1 MAAELARPP
10 ASMSGSE
17 HQPSKVASRLAT
29 VRARIAAVAERV
41 GRDQESIALIAVSKR
56 KPVEDIVAAYEAGQ
70 RDFGENYVQ
79 EFASKHERLLTLDD
93 ARFHFIGKLQSNKA
107 AKAARLFSAVHT
119 VDSAKLARRLG
130 RFGKPLEVFL
140 EVKLSPED
148 SKSGMDAALLESVIE
163 DVAAAP
169 NLRLAGLMTM
179 PPWNRDPEHARPYF
193 RRLRELAHRHGV
205 NGLSMGMSHDLE
217 VAIEE
222 GATHV
227 RIGTAIFGPR
237 DPLPG

>member
-17 HQPSKVASRLAT
+17 HQPSNVASRLAT
-29 VRARIAAVAERV
+29 VRARIAAVAERI

-119 VDSAKLARRLG
+119 VDSAKLARRLD

-179 PPWNRDPEHARPYF
+179 PPWNSDPEHARAYF
-193 RRLRELAHRHGV
+193 RRLRELAQRHGV

>member
-1 MAAELARPP
+1 MSSSEQQRSMIAA
-10 ASMSGSE
+10 
-17 HQPSKVASRLAT
+17 RLAA
-29 VRARIAAVAERV
+29 VRSRIAAVTERV
-41 GRDQESIALIAVSKR
+41 GRKQESIALIAVSKR
-56 KPVEDIVAAYEAGQ
+56 KPVQDILAAYEAGQ

-79 EFASKHERLLTLDD
+79 EFAAKHERLPPLDD

-107 AKAARLFSAVHT
+107 GKAAALFSTIHT
-119 VDSAKLARRLG
+119 VDSAKLAGRLD

-140 EVKLSPED
+140 EVKLSPEET
-148 SKSGMDAALLESVIE
+148 KSGMDPALLEALLE
-163 DVAAAP
+163 DVVAAP

-179 PPWNRDPEHARPYF
+179 PPWDADPERARPYF
-193 RRLRELAHRHGV
+193 RQLRELAVQFGIE
-205 NGLSMGMSHDLE
+205 GLSMGMSHDLE

-237 DPLPG
+237 DPVVR